1 MTDDTVISNE
11 AEPGGCGGG
20 GRVARVLAA
29 RWGDDAREI

>member
-1 MTDDTVISNE
+1 MTDDTVVSNE
-11 AEPGGCGGG
+11 AEPGGCSGG